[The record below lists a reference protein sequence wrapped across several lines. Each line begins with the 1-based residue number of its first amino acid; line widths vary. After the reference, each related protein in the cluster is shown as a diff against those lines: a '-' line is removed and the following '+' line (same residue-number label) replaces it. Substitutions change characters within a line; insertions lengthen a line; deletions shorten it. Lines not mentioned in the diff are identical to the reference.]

1 MAIDFPAMENEVFGQ
16 VIQMKTIACITGIL
30 MALSLT
36 TTLGEDKKTEA
47 SATGQV
53 TKTET
58 VREDSLSAAW
68 REKLAKQVLAEKS
81 PDRIVGKRL
90 VFSGPLVAL
99 VKSDNPLQTFNP
111 FAVSNS
117 DTRSD
122 AFRRDPY
129 LSPLRGFTLFRLEF

>member
-1 MAIDFPAMENEVFGQ
+1 
-16 VIQMKTIACITGIL
+16 MKTIACITGIL

-36 TTLGEDKKTEA
+36 TTLGEDKKAEF

-53 TKTET
+53 TKAEA
-58 VREDSLSAAW
+58 VRGDNLSAAW
-68 REKLAKQVLAEKS
+68 REKLAKQVLLEKS
-81 PDRIVGKRL
+81 PDRIVGKRF

-117 DTRSD
+117 DSRSD
-122 AFRRDPY
+122 NVRRDPY
-129 LSPLRGFTLFRLEF
+129 LPPLRGFTLFRLEF

>member
-1 MAIDFPAMENEVFGQ
+1 
-16 VIQMKTIACITGIL
+16 MKTIDCITGIL

-36 TTLGEDKKTEA
+36 TTLGEDKKTER
-47 SATGQV
+47 SATCQV

-58 VREDSLSAAW
+58 VGRDSPSAAW
-68 REKLAKQVLAEKS
+68 REKLAKQVLSEKS
-81 PDRIVGKRL
+81 PDRIAGKRF

-117 DTRSD
+117 PTHSD
-122 AFRRDPY
+122 NVRRDPY
-129 LSPLRGFTLFRLEF
+129 LPPLRGFTLFRLEF